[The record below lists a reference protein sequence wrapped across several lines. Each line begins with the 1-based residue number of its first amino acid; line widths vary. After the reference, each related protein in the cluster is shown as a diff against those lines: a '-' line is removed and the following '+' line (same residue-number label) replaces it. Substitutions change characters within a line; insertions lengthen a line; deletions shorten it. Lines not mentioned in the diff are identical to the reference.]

1 MQRKSCCERVSTE
14 DLRAEVCESDG
25 FLDLISVAVE
35 EMPSSRWFNL
45 GESMFKFRHVRTI
58 AVLAALL
65 AAGSALSSCYG
76 SFGLTKKVYQF
87 NGKLGDKWINSL
99 FVFLIGGPVYG
110 LAGTADVVIF
120 NLIEFWTGSNPVASN
135 DAKSF
140 DQKMA
145 DGTRVQGQKLSDGR
159 LEVKLTPAQG
169 ESKVVVLDQQI
180 DGIKATSTDGEFVAK
195 VASAADG
202 RTLLITPKAN

>member
-1 MQRKSCCERVSTE
+1 
-14 DLRAEVCESDG
+14 
-25 FLDLISVAVE
+25 
-35 EMPSSRWFNL
+35 
-45 GESMFKFRHVRTI
+45 MFKFRHIRAV
-58 AVLAALL
+58 AVLSALL
-65 AAGSALSSCYG
+65 AVGSTLSSCYG

-99 FVFLIGGPVYG
+99 FVFLVGGPVYG

-120 NLIEFWTGSNPVASN
+120 NLIEFWTGSNPVAFN
-135 DAKSF
+135 ETKGF

-145 DGTRVQGQKLSDGR
+145 DGTRVQGQKLTDGR
-159 LEVKLTPAQG
+159 LEVKLTPVQG
-169 ESKVVVLDQQI
+169 ESKVVVLDQQV
-180 DGIKATSTDGEFVAK
+180 DGIKATDTEGAFVAK